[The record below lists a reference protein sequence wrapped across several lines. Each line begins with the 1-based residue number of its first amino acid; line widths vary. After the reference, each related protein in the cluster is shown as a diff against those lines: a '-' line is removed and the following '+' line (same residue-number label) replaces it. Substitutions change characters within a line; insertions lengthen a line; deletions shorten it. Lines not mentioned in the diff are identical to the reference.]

1 MLIFF
6 RAKVSLFGSDEILLN
21 YASILRD
28 ERNYTM
34 VSCLGRKNR
43 AGGECFGERDRGR
56 EGGVGEIWKRESVPH
71 FSRLDPPS
79 CLLRVWDIFLF
90 LSLSLERAMIR
101 VTNIS
106 TESCTVSVTVEI
118 YGICYWRS
126 YHSHPKTAIK
136 IKHSEAG
143 VDHK

>member
-1 MLIFF
+1 MSSSRKSRYFF
-6 RAKVSLFGSDEILLN
+6 RGRVSLFGSDEILLN

-43 AGGECFGERDRGR
+43 AGGQCFGERDRGR
-56 EGGVGEIWKRESVPH
+56 EEGVGEIWKRESVPH

-90 LSLSLERAMIR
+90 LSLSGTGNDKSDEYFNRIMYSVGHSR
-101 VTNIS
+101 NIYVMG
-106 TESCTVSVTVEI
+106 EAI
-118 YGICYWRS
+118 
-126 YHSHPKTAIK
+126 HSHP
-136 IKHSEAG
+136 
-143 VDHK
+143 